1 MILDG
6 SEVSLTHADTT
17 ISARQKKLARKLL
30 KEARGMRHLASLL
43 EAQDQGRTFHLVS
56 KTPSSNHWIHAGAY
70 TTFSDYRFAIR
81 ARLNLL
87 PTRTV
92 AKRAGHPEID
102 TTCPK
107 CHQAPETLGHVLN
120 ACTPNTGLMR
130 ERHNAILKRLVKAVP
145 REAGEKYVEQNIRD
159 APGDLRP
166 DLVILNQEKM
176 VATIVDVTIPYEGEV
191 NSFIAARAEKL
202 RKYHPLEEWLSAQ
215 GFTVTL
221 HAFIVGALGAWDPAS
236 DEALQ
241 ALGIGRKYSILFR
254 KLCVTD
260 AIKGSNV
267 IWKNR
272 TRPRPPP
279 PQP

>member
-1 MILDG
+1 
-6 SEVSLTHADTT
+6 
-17 ISARQKKLARKLL
+17 
-30 KEARGMRHLASLL
+30 MRHLASLL

-166 DLVILNQEKM
+166 DLVILSQEKK

-202 RKYHPLEEWLSAQ
+202 RKYHPLGSSY
-215 GFTVTL
+215 FT
-221 HAFIVGALGAWDPAS
+221 I
-236 DEALQ
+236 
-241 ALGIGRKYSILFR
+241 IKRKCL
-254 KLCVTD
+254 V
-260 AIKGSNV
+260 
-267 IWKNR
+267 
-272 TRPRPPP
+272 
-279 PQP
+279 